1 MNQLR
6 PDTLDEFQNRFH
18 TCDDA
23 VIHSVLFRY
32 EPSGD
37 RQLEIVLSSQDAI
50 DAAGRSNVLIK
61 FKDVVE
67 YLHRENNSTCVVL
80 SDGLTIRWIDG
91 LLYTSFSSSLCSPET
106 AEEFRMSDLYVV
118 SHSCTWESFVYSK

>member
-6 PDTLDEFQNRFH
+6 PDTLDEFQNRFC

-23 VIHSVLFRY
+23 VIRSVLFRY
-32 EPSGD
+32 APFA

-61 FKDVVE
+61 FQDVVE
-67 YLHRENNSTCVVL
+67 YLHRENNSTCAVL

-91 LLYTSFSSSLCSPET
+91 LLYASFSSSLCEPET

-118 SHSCTWESFVYSK
+118 CHSCTWESLVYST